1 MLHEPAIQGTEDHAA
16 AYKTSLGLKMFIFY
30 SLFYGGFVAINLLAP
45 VLMEARVAFGLNLAS
60 VYGFGLIVLALVMAL
75 IYNYMCGRRE
85 AALLGDHDV
94 TGEPGGL
101 VP

>member
-1 MLHEPAIQGTEDHAA
+1 MLHEPAARQSRDPAA

-45 VLMEARVAFGLNLAS
+45 VLMEARIAFGLNLAS

-94 TGEPGGL
+94 TGELGGL

>member
-1 MLHEPAIQGTEDHAA
+1 MLHEPAARQSRDPAA

-45 VLMEARVAFGLNLAS
+45 VLMEARIAFGLNLAS

-75 IYNYMCGRRE
+75 IYNHMCGRRE
-85 AALLGDHDV
+85 AALLGDDDV
-94 TGEPGGL
+94 SGELGGL